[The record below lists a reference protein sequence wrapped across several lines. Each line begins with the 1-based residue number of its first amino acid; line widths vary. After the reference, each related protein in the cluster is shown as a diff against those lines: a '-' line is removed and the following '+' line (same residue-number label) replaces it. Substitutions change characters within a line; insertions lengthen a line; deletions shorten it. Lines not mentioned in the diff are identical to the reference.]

1 MAKWILPAVLAV
13 PIVEIALFV
22 EIGGLVGVWATLALV
37 LLSAAAG
44 VVLIRVQ
51 GVNALA
57 RLAASL
63 ETGRDPAGP
72 LAHGALLLVAGV
84 LLLVPGFFTDAVAL
98 LLLVPPVRE
107 ALIRWGAARFTVRAT
122 GFAHPRPAPEV
133 IDADYEV
140 VEDPGPA
147 ARGRSGWTGR
157 P

>member
-22 EIGGLVGVWATLALV
+22 EIGGLIGVWATLALV

-63 ETGRDPAGP
+63 ETGHDPSGP
-72 LAHGALLLVAGV
+72 LAHGALMLVAGV

-107 ALIRWGAARFTVRAT
+107 ALIRWGAARFTVRAA
-122 GFAHPRPAPEV
+122 GFAHRPTREV

-147 ARGRSGWTGR
+147 ARGRSGWTRR